1 MPVIFQTYYEK
12 QYKTPCCSCVAVS
25 TCLIYLLAI
34 ILPFL
39 FVYRTNGKYKR
50 INASLMYFVVIGLWT
65 EEGIYWEQPQIQLK
79 QEFLLE
85 ILNADGSSYQ
95 YSSLK
100 SINDLVMNP
109 MS

>member
-39 FVYRTNGKYKR
+39 FVYRTNG
-50 INASLMYFVVIGLWT
+50 LWT

-85 ILNADGSSYQ
+85 ILNADGTSYQ

-100 SINDLVMNP
+100 SINDLVMSP